1 LRLSFE
7 PAPRLVKG
15 RVNKKVKNLALLLAT
30 FIATARSLPAQE
42 NSLVS
47 LNAGPSWTLT
57 ASTLSQYGFRG
68 VRRGGLSLQPSLEY
82 DAGPLGLGIWANA
95 PLKNEAVGRSDPEFD
110 FYGYYAAKLT
120 DTVTVV
126 PGFTAYTYPKANRS
140 DGFYAATFEPNLALN
155 YSIGG
160 VRLTP
165 KIYYDFVLKGPTAEL
180 TASFAV
186 PLKGCGTELDFIA
199 AAGTYLWKDAVADK
213 NPAVKNWGDYYLAG
227 ISLPYQVTK
236 ASKVVIG
243 WAYAKGSHNFLKQGP
258 AGKTRNAATI
268 ACGVVTLGY
277 SVTF

>member
-1 LRLSFE
+1 M
-7 PAPRLVKG
+7 KG

-30 FIATARSLPAQE
+30 FIATARLLPAQE

-95 PLKNEAVGRSDPEFD
+95 PLKNEAVGQSDPEFD

-120 DTVTVV
+120 DTFTVV

-155 YSIGG
+155 YNIGG

-165 KIYYDFVLKGPTAEL
+165 KIYYDFVLKGPTTEL

-186 PLKGCGTELDFIA
+186 PLKEWGTELDFIA
-199 AAGTYLWKDAVADK
+199 TTGTYLWKDAVADK
-213 NPAVKNWGDYYLAG
+213 DPAVKNWGDYYLAG
-227 ISLPYQVTK
+227 LSLPYQVTK
-236 ASKVVIG
+236 ASKVMIG